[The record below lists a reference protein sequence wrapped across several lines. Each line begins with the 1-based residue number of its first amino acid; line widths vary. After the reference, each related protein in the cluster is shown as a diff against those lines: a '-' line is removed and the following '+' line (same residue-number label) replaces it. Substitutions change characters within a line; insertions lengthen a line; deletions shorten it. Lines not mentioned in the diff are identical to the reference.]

1 MERATS
7 PRDSLSDVLAE
18 AVSAASSSIVRV
30 EARPGLAAS
39 GIALA
44 PDLVLSAEHALD
56 PAVDDVRVGLAGG
69 ELVEGRLLGRD
80 PATDLAVLRVPD
92 AHLTP
97 AAGATTEPH
106 VGSLALIVARPNRGV
121 LTSFGVVSGTA
132 GPVRTAERGVLEKVI
147 YVDAVMYPGFSG
159 GALIGTDGGVL
170 GMASSGLSIGGP
182 SAAIPWEDAA
192 RFGRLLVEH
201 GRIQRGYLGVKTQPI
216 ELSPPAR
223 AEAGQS
229 RGLLVV
235 DVEEGGPAGKAGL
248 LQGDIAVRING
259 EPIHAIEEMQGD
271 VFTRRIDYPPFP
283 FPAPGG
289 MPPNADVLFNMPVPP
304 PDVGAG
310 RGKQVFF
317 LRHMAPHGVPRPPQ
331 DFQLGWR
338 GDEGRYA
345 DDLQAQLGPESVGST
360 ITVSLLRGGS
370 LLDLQLEVAAR
381 SAD

>member
-1 MERATS
+1 MDSTS
-7 PRDSLSDVLAE
+7 PRDSLSDVLAA
-18 AVSAASSSIVRV
+18 AVSAASASIVRV
-30 EARPGLAAS
+30 QARPGPAAS

-44 PDLVLSAEHALD
+44 SDLVLTAEHALD
-56 PAVDDVRVGLAGG
+56 PTIDDVRVGLPGG
-69 ELVEGRLLGRD
+69 EMVKARLVGRD
-80 PATDLAVLRVPD
+80 QATDLAVLRVPD
-92 AHLTP
+92 AHLSP
-97 AAGATTEPH
+97 ATGATSEPRA
-106 VGSLALIVARPNRGV
+106 GSIALIVARPNRSV

-159 GALIGTDGGVL
+159 GALIGTNGGVL

-192 RFGRLLVEH
+192 RFGRLLVEQ

-271 VFTRRIDYPPFP
+271 VFTRRVDFPPFP
-283 FPAPGG
+283 FSTPGG
-289 MPPNADVLFNMPVPP
+289 MPGQEDLLFNAPVPP
-304 PDVGAG
+304 PDVGMG
-310 RGKQVFF
+310 RGKRVVL
-317 LRHMAPHGVPRPPQ
+317 LRHMAPHAVPLPPQ
-331 DFQLGWR
+331 DFHLFWR
-338 GDEGRYA
+338 GDDGRYA
-345 DDLQAQLGPESVGST
+345 DDLQALLGPESVGSN
-360 ITVSLLRGGS
+360 ITVAILRGGS
-370 LLDLQLEVAAR
+370 LLDLQIEVAAR
-381 SAD
+381 NGD